1 MVKLHGAVLPKLS
14 SFPSNP
20 KEGRLAFVDDV
31 LFVFTDVDGSDSWY
45 PITNRTHRHKED
57 IVAASSTWVVTHN
70 LNSTSLLILCHDNN
84 GNLLIPTDITYNT
97 ANQVTIT
104 LPQSITGF
112 CVLYVNVAE
121 TLSALADDS
130 DLLDGLNSSQFLRS
144 DAHTVLNSDIN
155 FTIGSG
161 EGSLR
166 FSHASAGNRILIT
179 PYQDSAWATDKQLIF
194 NADLGYWDFEGS
206 PRADGNR
213 ILTTADGVIPDQT
226 GNSGKVLGTDGTDL
240 SWVAGGSSTYA
251 ASVHEVTLSAASDTI
266 TLPWSATQ
274 TDLAVYIGGVRQL
287 QEAFSV
293 SGTTLTMDEELPIG
307 TKVCVI
313 KVDDTY
319 LDTVAFA
326 EQAGYSLE
334 DNLLINGNFS
344 RADYGTYVDNPT
356 ASEEYNSLNRW
367 RIRRANSAGN
377 CRFGQSGI
385 NSPNSGNSL
394 YMRRNSGDS
403 NTNTFVI
410 QQQIESHFIYP
421 IMGQKLTV
429 SFKLRA
435 EQGWHTRWDTSDIKL
450 AYGTSLNES
459 IAIGSTATGEVALI
473 DEVTVPK
480 PTNYDEWTEYSF
492 TTTGVI
498 PDTAGTLYLKFRFGV
513 SGTAPADESLRIGE
527 IKVEPGEIA
536 TPWRSRPISLEQV
549 LCGRYYQISD
559 TSVNGQPMWTGDVT
573 SGNDYYLHVPFVH
586 EFRTTPTITLTFG
599 SDSGFDETSLAAQ
612 TDLRGMRIKCTSN
625 ATTARG
631 FFRCS
636 YKADAEL

>member
-1 MVKLHGAVLPKLS
+1 MVKLHGAVLPSLS
-14 SFPSNP
+14 NFPSNP
-20 KEGRLAFVDDV
+20 KDGQIAFVNDA
-31 LFVFTDVDGSDSWY
+31 LYVFTDVDGANSWY
-45 PITNRTHRHKED
+45 PITNRTERHSET
-57 IVAASSTWVVTHN
+57 ISTPSTTWVVPHD
-70 LNSTSLLILCHDNN
+70 LNST
-84 GNLLIPTDITYNT
+84 NLLVLCYDGSGALLTPQSVTYDTTSQITVTHSTSQSGRCVLFIDAAQELT
-97 ANQVTIT
+97 ALSGSYAASKHEVTIT
-104 LPQSITGF
+104 
-112 CVLYVNVAE
+112 
-121 TLSALADDS
+121 
-130 DLLDGLNSSQFLRS
+130 
-144 DAHTVLNSDIN
+144 
-155 FTIGSG
+155 GS
-161 EGSLR
+161 
-166 FSHASAGNRILIT
+166 
-179 PYQDSAWATDKQLIF
+179 ATD
-194 NADLGYWDFEGS
+194 
-206 PRADGNR
+206 
-213 ILTTADGVIPDQT
+213 
-226 GNSGKVLGTDGTDL
+226 
-240 SWVAGGSSTYA
+240 
-251 ASVHEVTLSAASDTI
+251 TI
-266 TLPWSATQ
+266 DLPWTAEE
-274 TDLAVYIGGVRQL
+274 DDIAVYINGVRQL
-287 QEAFSV
+287 KEAYTIV
-293 SGTTLTMDEELPIG
+293 GGDDLLLDEEIPIG

-313 KVDDTY
+313 QVDDTY
-319 LDTVAFA
+319 LDTVAYA

-334 DNLLINGNFS
+334 DNLLINGNFV
-344 RADYGTYVDNPT
+344 RADYGAYVDNPT
-356 ASEEYNSLNRW
+356 ASEEYNCVNRW
-367 RIRRANSAGN
+367 RVRRANSAGN

-403 NTNTFVI
+403 NNNTFVI
-410 QQQIESHFIYP
+410 QQQIESLYIYP
-421 IMGQKLTV
+421 IIGQKLTV

-459 IAIGSTATGEVALI
+459 IAIGATATNEVALI

-498 PDTAGTLYLKFRFGV
+498 PDNALCLYLKFRFGV

-527 IKVEPGEIA
+527 IKVEPGEVA
-536 TPWRSRPISLEQV
+536 TPWRSRPITVEQI